1 MIESFSMENFFYVV
15 RDLINRSIENNE
27 ELKLQ
32 TRLLSNRR
40 MTIVVPDLLPLPLS
54 LNTFFGS
61 DGLLDKISIKEPDG
75 ELSASEDLIKIIIT
89 KVFIVAQLNKLKE
102 SVSSGEKQPNTPKF
116 FGQGLRIEGDADDI
130 QVVSDIVSLV
140 IAEALKTFYSTV
152 DKIKKVKNFFS
163 QQASDL
169 YRGKSD
175 VEEYLVIVKNLME
188 RVENLEKKT

>member
-1 MIESFSMENFFYVV
+1 MENFFYVI

-32 TRLLSNRR
+32 SRLLSNRR
-40 MTIVVPDLLPLPLS
+40 MTIVVPDFLPVPMS

-75 ELSASEDLIKIIIT
+75 ELLPSDDLIRIIIT
-89 KVFIVAQLNKLKE
+89 KAFIMAQLNKLKE

-140 IAEALKTFYSTV
+140 VAEALKTFHSTA
-152 DKIKKVKNFFS
+152 DKIKKLKNFFS
-163 QQASDL
+163 QRASDL
-169 YRGKSD
+169 YREKSD

>member
-1 MIESFSMENFFYVV
+1 MENFFYVV
-15 RDLINRSIENNE
+15 RDLINRGIENNE

-61 DGLLDKISIKEPDG
+61 DGLLDKISIKESDG
-75 ELSASEDLIKIIIT
+75 ELATSEDMIRIIIT

-102 SVSSGEKQPNTPKF
+102 SVSSEEKQPNTPKF

-152 DKIKKVKNFFS
+152 DKIKKLKNFFS

-175 VEEYLVIVKNLME
+175 VEEYIVIVKNLME
-188 RVENLEKKT
+188 RVENLEKKI

>member
-1 MIESFSMENFFYVV
+1 MENFFYVV

-40 MTIVVPDLLPLPLS
+40 MTIVVPDLLPLPFS

-61 DGLLDKISIKEPDG
+61 DGLLDKISIKEPDSG
-75 ELSASEDLIKIIIT
+75 ELSPSEDLIRIIIT

-152 DKIKKVKNFFS
+152 DKIKKLKNFFS
-163 QQASDL
+163 QQASDF

>member
-1 MIESFSMENFFYVV
+1 MENFFYVV

-40 MTIVVPDLLPLPLS
+40 MTIVVPDLLPLPFS

-61 DGLLDKISIKEPDG
+61 DGLLDEISIREPDA
-75 ELSASEDLIKIIIT
+75 ELSPSEDLIRIIIT

-130 QVVSDIVSLV
+130 QVVSDIVSSV
-140 IAEALKTFYSTV
+140 IAEALKTFYLTV
-152 DKIKKVKNFFS
+152 EKLKKLKNFFS
-163 QQASDL
+163 QQARDL

>member
-75 ELSASEDLIKIIIT
+75 ELSPSEDLIKIIIT
-89 KVFIVAQLNKLKE
+89 KVFIVAQLNRLKE
-102 SVSSGEKQPNTPKF
+102 SLSSGEKQPNTPKF

-140 IAEALKTFYSTV
+140 VAEALKTFYSTV

-163 QQASDL
+163 QQTSDL

>member
-40 MTIVVPDLLPLPLS
+40 MTIVVPDLLSFPLS

-61 DGLLDKISIKEPDG
+61 DGLLGTISLKEPDS
-75 ELSASEDLIKIIIT
+75 ELSPSEDLIRIIIT

-102 SVSSGEKQPNTPKF
+102 SVSSGEKQPNIPKF

-140 IAEALKTFYSTV
+140 LAEALKTFYSTV

-169 YRGKSD
+169 YRGESD
-175 VEEYLVIVKNLME
+175 VEEYIVIVKNLME

>member
-1 MIESFSMENFFYVV
+1 MENFFYIT
-15 RDLINRSIENNE
+15 RDLLNRSLENNE

-40 MTIVVPDLLPLPLS
+40 LTIVIPDLLPLPVS

-61 DGLLDKISIKEPDG
+61 DGLLDKISIKEPD
-75 ELSASEDLIKIIIT
+75 SESSHSDDLIRIIIT
-89 KVFIVAQLNKLKE
+89 KAFIVVQLTKLKE
-102 SVSSGEKQPNTPKF
+102 SVLSGEKQPNSQKF

-140 IAEALKTFYSTV
+140 VAEALKTFYSTG
-152 DKIKKVKNFFS
+152 DKLRKLKESFS

-175 VEEYLVIVKNLME
+175 LEEYLVIVKNLVE
-188 RVENLEKKT
+188 RVENLEKKN

>member
-1 MIESFSMENFFYVV
+1 M
-15 RDLINRSIENNE
+15 
-27 ELKLQ
+27 
-32 TRLLSNRR
+32 
-40 MTIVVPDLLPLPLS
+40 S
-54 LNTFFGS
+54 LNTVFGS

-75 ELSASEDLIKIIIT
+75 EFSPNDDLIKIIVT
-89 KVFIVAQLNKLKE
+89 KAFILAQLNKLKE
-102 SVSSGEKQPNTPKF
+102 GVFSGEKQPNNPKF

-140 IAEALKTFYSTV
+140 IAEALKTFYLTA
-152 DKIKKVKNFFS
+152 DKIKKLKNFFS
-163 QQASDL
+163 QQAGDL

>member
-1 MIESFSMENFFYVV
+1 MENFFYVV

-61 DGLLDKISIKEPDG
+61 DGLLDKISIKEPDS
-75 ELSASEDLIKIIIT
+75 ELSPSEDLIRIIIT

-152 DKIKKVKNFFS
+152 DKLKKLKNFFS
-163 QQASDL
+163 QQANDF